1 MRLSPAGRRQAVCG
15 LAARRILARARLPD
29 REQATTGCEL
39 CRQQR
44 HLRGTPGSRMTTTPP
59 SYKREHTVTPV
70 SGPEKGAALPGSPGL
85 PVPWGPARPRLEAQ
99 PCGELLRGPSAP
111 RTGEAN
117 PRTRG
122 VGASLENCGS
132 PPGEGEPL
140 QAALVSSARGG
151 HPGSHCPLIGCCPVA
166 CGPDYCHFWR
176 NRRANSWPTA
186 PVATDEQS

>member
-15 LAARRILARARLPD
+15 LAAQRILAWVRLPD
-29 REQATTGCEL
+29 REQATTSCEL

-44 HLRGTPGSRMTTTPP
+44 APPRDPKLEDDYNRP

-70 SGPEKGAALPGSPGL
+70 SGLEKGASLPGSPGL
-85 PVPWGPARPRLEAQ
+85 PVPWGPAPLRLEAQ

-132 PPGEGEPL
+132 QPRGGRAPPGSSCVLSTGRASRLPL
-140 QAALVSSARGG
+140 PAHRLLCSGLWARLL
-151 HPGSHCPLIGCCPVA
+151 PFLEKQESQQPVYSP
-166 CGPDYCHFWR
+166 CG
-176 NRRANSWPTA
+176 NG
-186 PVATDEQS
+186 